1 MPSFRFTARDNSG
14 RTTSGVAASGSA
26 MSLAGELRQRGLLV
40 LDVQPDAEASSAVSF
55 SLNPFDWLPPT
66 SFDVEIGLQQL
77 SSMLRSGLTLL
88 SGLKTVADQ
97 ARRPRM
103 AKIWRDVYERIE
115 EGASFSVALSA
126 HKKYFPVYIIQLV
139 KVGEQSGSLEIVL
152 SRAAEHLERSRNLR
166 MTLINALI
174 YPSIVVLMS
183 FGVAGFMLV
192 SVIPKIQKFLVG
204 RGRQLP
210 GITQALMD
218 LSNWVTLYMPYLIG
232 GFVFGVI
239 ALILIYKW
247 PPGRFSID
255 TILLRVPIV
264 GGVLRLAGTAVFAR
278 GLSILLESG
287 VTLLEG
293 LRTVEQLVPNRAM
306 SARVETVRNAV
317 LSGGTLAESLAA
329 GREFLPML
337 GRMAAVGEQTGTLDP
352 VLTEVARF
360 HEHQLAATVRRFSV
374 LIEPAIIVIVGGIV
388 GFVYIAFFV
397 ALFSLAGAR

>member
-1 MPSFRFTARDNSG
+1 MPSFRFTARDNTG
-14 RTTSGVAASGSA
+14 RTTSGIAASGSA

-40 LDVQPDAEASSAVSF
+40 LDVQPDAQADTTQSF
-55 SLNPFDWLPPT
+55 SLNPLAWLPPT
-66 SFDVEIGLQQL
+66 SFDVEIGMQQL
-77 SSMLRSGLTLL
+77 ASMLRSGLTLL
-88 SGLKTVADQ
+88 SALKTVAEQ

-115 EGASFSVALSA
+115 EGASFSSALAA
-126 HKKYFPVYIIQLV
+126 HGKQFPVYIIQLV
-139 KVGEQSGSLEIVL
+139 KVGEQSGSLETVL
-152 SRAAEHLERSRNLR
+152 TRASEHLERSRNLR
-166 MTLINALI
+166 MTLVNALI
-174 YPSIVVLMS
+174 YPSIVVVMAL
-183 FGVAGFMLV
+183 GVAGFMLV

-210 GITQALMD
+210 AITQALMD
-218 LSNWVTLYMPYLIG
+218 LSNWVTMYLPYLVG
-232 GFVFGVI
+232 GAIAALI
-239 ALILIYKW
+239 ALFVIYKW
-247 PPGRFSID
+247 PPGRAVID
-255 TILLRVPIV
+255 AFLLRVPIV

-287 VTLLEG
+287 VTLLEA

-306 SARVETVRNAV
+306 STRVETVREAV
-317 LSGGTLAESLAA
+317 LSGGTLAESLQA

-397 ALFSLAGAR
+397 ALFSLAGSR

>member
-40 LDVQPDAEASSAVSF
+40 LDVQPDAQVSVASSF
-55 SLNPFDWLPPT
+55 SLNPLDWLPPT
-66 SFDVEIGLQQL
+66 SFDVEIGMQQL
-77 SSMLRSGLTLL
+77 ASMLRSGLTLL
-88 SGLKTVADQ
+88 SALKTVADQ

-103 AKIWRDVYERIE
+103 ASIWRDVYERIE
-115 EGASFSVALSA
+115 EGAPFSVALSA
-126 HKKYFPVYIIQLV
+126 HSKYFPIYIIQLV

-152 SRAAEHLERSRNLR
+152 TRAAEHLERSRGLR

-174 YPSIVVLMS
+174 YPAIVVLMAL
-183 FGVAGFMLV
+183 GVAGFMLV

-218 LSNWVTLYMPYLIG
+218 LSGWVTLYMPYLIG
-232 GFVFGVI
+232 GFFFSVI
-239 ALILIYKW
+239 ALIVIYKW
-247 PPGRFSID
+247 PPGRFAID
-255 TILLRVPIV
+255 TILLRIPVV

-293 LRTVEQLVPNRAM
+293 LRTVEKLVPNRAM
-306 SARVETVRNAV
+306 SARVESVRNAV

-397 ALFSLAGAR
+397 ALFSLAGGR